1 MYGKASVNLRISAL
15 LLAALLA
22 GCGFT
27 DATNRTGTDFLSAQ
41 GISISSRDSFRTTVP
56 VLGVQVVPVEGIPT
70 PNGLEA
76 LWLGGTIGDSIRA
89 VVAFDLTNTSAP
101 DAGFKAIQAVDSLA
115 SKFKLTRLSFGVGSG
130 GDTDTST
137 PRQVHV
143 RFILMDST
151 PQNTWNLPALFMGVE
166 PSTLGLTP
174 IVDRDSTFVPSV
186 NMGIPFGPAL
196 RDSVAARLKAA
207 KPTWLVAIVD
217 GHPGWQSVFSVG
229 DPRLR
234 TDSVS
239 GTGEGTFLPGE
250 FQARTAWRSTE
261 MRSSNAWNRSLGWW
275 VGGGNRLRVTLDGN
289 ALRTLL
295 HQRLG
300 KGIVSDSFDNSFNV
314 LQARVRVPFS
324 GFHWVQG
331 ASADNRSMGI
341 DGAVVLDTG
350 SSALATVSAMPI
362 SIKAYLTELGL
373 TVVPY
378 LQFDDSFPSIL
389 QGRFYLENNLSDVPT
404 RLSLGMGST
413 SSYTST
419 NFWLRKDIA
428 DSLEFRISSQ
438 VRVRVSHY
446 PSDSLNVHIH
456 WSLLGNSPIADPQI
470 GIGDTARPETR
481 VSDTALVNTSSP
493 IVHQEARTSFSLAVM
508 EEKFNVDVDL
518 VPAGGTIGMQDLWEA
533 QPSATDIMDSL
544 GMVVRP
550 RDGSGL

>member
-27 DATNRTGTDFLSAQ
+27 DATNQTGSTFLANQ
-41 GISISSRDSFRTTVP
+41 GISISARDSFRTTVP
-56 VLGVQVVPVEGIPT
+56 VLGVQVVPVEGIPS

-76 LWLGGTIGDSIRA
+76 LWLGGTLNDSIRA

-115 SKFKLTRLSFGVGSG
+115 SKYKLTRLSFGIGSG

-137 PRQVHV
+137 PRQIHV
-143 RFILMDST
+143 RFLLVDST
-151 PQNTWNLPALFMGVE
+151 PQTTWTLPALFMGVE
-166 PSTLGLTP
+166 PSALGLTP

-186 NMGIPFGPAL
+186 NLGIPFGPAL

-207 KPTWLVAIVD
+207 KPTWLVAILD

-239 GTGEGTFLPGE
+239 GSAEGSFLPGE

-419 NFWLRKDIA
+419 NFWLRKDVP
-428 DSLEFRISSQ
+428 DSMEFRISSQ

-446 PSDSLNVHIH
+446 PNDANVHIH
-456 WSLLGNSPIADPQI
+456 WSLLQGSPIADPQI

-481 VSDTALVNTSSP
+481 VSDTALANTTSP
-493 IVHQEARTSFSLAVM
+493 VVHQEARTSFSLAVIQ
-508 EEKFNVDVDL
+508 EKFHVDLDL

-533 QPSATDIMDSL
+533 APSATNIVDSL
-544 GMVVRP
+544 GLIVRP
-550 RDGSGL
+550 RDGSEF